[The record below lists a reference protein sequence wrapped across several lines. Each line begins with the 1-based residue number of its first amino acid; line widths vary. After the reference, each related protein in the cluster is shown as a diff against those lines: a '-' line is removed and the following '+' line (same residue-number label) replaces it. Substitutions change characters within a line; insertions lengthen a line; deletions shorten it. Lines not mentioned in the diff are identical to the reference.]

1 VVSAATYRCPWK
13 WVKRSPRICGMDG
26 HDVAVGASSCVP
38 ELPSA
43 AFKAPV
49 VLDQSY
55 GIAFSGPVL
64 MLLLTEPI
72 SFGMD

>member
-1 VVSAATYRCPWK
+1 
-13 WVKRSPRICGMDG
+13 
-26 HDVAVGASSCVP
+26 
-38 ELPSA
+38 
-43 AFKAPV
+43 

-64 MLLLTEPI
+64 MLLLSEPI